1 MIASWIVRAAAAAA
15 LAATGKPSTPG
26 AAGGSGPPSADMAP
40 IACDSCEEWNRPQVP
55 FRLFGNSS
63 YVGVKGLS
71 AVLIQ
76 TPAGSILIDGGL
88 PQSAALIA
96 DNFHALG
103 RRLKDVKWILI
114 SHAHY
119 DHVGGV
125 AALARMSGA
134 RVAASPR
141 AAIALRRG
149 MVEEDDPQAGF
160 GERMRFP
167 PVANVVELRD
177 GASVRLGGA
186 AVTIHHTPGH
196 TPGGATWTWRSCEG
210 RRCLDLVYAD
220 SLNPVSA
227 PGFRFSATAAR
238 VRQFESSISTVRGL
252 KCDMLVAAHPTF
264 TNLFEK
270 QAARQKEKPR
280 KPSAAGAETDPLID
294 PEACRRYADE
304 SSSKLDQR
312 LREELA
318 ADASTPSQPPK

>member
-15 LAATGKPSTPG
+15 LAATSKSAAPG
-26 AAGGSGPPSADMAP
+26 AAGGLAPPSTDTAP
-40 IACDSCEEWNRPQVP
+40 IACDSCVEWNQPQVP

-76 TPAGSILIDGGL
+76 TSAGSILIDGGL

-119 DHVGGV
+119 DHAGGV

-141 AAIALRRG
+141 AAIALRTG
-149 MVEEDDPQAGF
+149 MVEDDDPQAGF

-177 GASVRLGGA
+177 GASVRLGGT

-210 RRCLDLVYAD
+210 RRCFDLVYAD

-252 KCDMLVAAHPTF
+252 KCDILVAAHPTF
-264 TNLFEK
+264 TSLFEK
-270 QAARQKEKPR
+270 QAARSKNKLR
-280 KPSAAGAETDPLID
+280 KPSDADTDPLID

-312 LREELA
+312 LREEL
-318 ADASTPSQPPK
+318 DSRPSSPPPK

>member
-1 MIASWIVRAAAAAA
+1 MITSWIVRAAVAAA
-15 LAATGKPSTPG
+15 LAATAKPSSPE
-26 AAGGSGPPSADMAP
+26 AAGGPDAPSPDTTP
-40 IACDSCEEWNRPQVP
+40 IICDSCEAWNQPQVP

-88 PQSAALIA
+88 PQSVALIA
-96 DNFHALG
+96 DNLHALG
-103 RRLKDVKWILI
+103 RRLKDVKWILV

-149 MVEEDDPQAGF
+149 MVEDDDPQAGF

-167 PVANVVELRD
+167 PVTNVVELRD
-177 GASVRLGGA
+177 GATVRLGGTT
-186 AVTIHHTPGH
+186 VTIRHTPGH

-210 RRCLDLVYAD
+210 RRCLNLVYAD
-220 SLNPVSA
+220 SLTPISA

-252 KCDMLVAAHPTF
+252 KCDILVAAHPTF
-264 TNLFEK
+264 TGLFEK
-270 QAARQKEKPR
+270 QAARPQQRPR
-280 KPSAAGAETDPLID
+280 TPAAAGAETDPLID

-312 LREELA
+312 VREEMTG
-318 ADASTPSQPPK
+318 DARPK

>member
-15 LAATGKPSTPG
+15 LAATAKPSSPE
-26 AAGGSGPPSADMAP
+26 AGGRPGSPSSDTVP
-40 IACDSCEEWNRPQVP
+40 IACDSCDEWNQPQVP
-55 FRLFGNSS
+55 FRLFGNSA

-88 PQSAALIA
+88 PQSAPLIA

-103 RRLKDVKWILI
+103 RRLKDVRWILI

-149 MVEEDDPQAGF
+149 MVEDDDPQAGF
-160 GERMRFP
+160 GDRMRFP

-177 GASVRLGGA
+177 GAAVRLGGTT
-186 AVTIHHTPGH
+186 VTIHHTPGH
-196 TPGGATWTWRSCEG
+196 TPGGASWTWRSCEG
-210 RRCLDLVYAD
+210 NRCLNLVYAD

-227 PGFRFSATAAR
+227 PGFRFTGDASHPSIAASFRKSVATVGSLPCDILLAVHPDFAGMDEKLRRRRASPGSDPFVDPAACR
-238 VRQFESSISTVRGL
+238 TY
-252 KCDMLVAAHPTF
+252 AAEF
-264 TNLFEK
+264 AKVLE
-270 QAARQKEKPR
+270 QRIAEEAKPR
-280 KPSAAGAETDPLID
+280 A
-294 PEACRRYADE
+294 
-304 SSSKLDQR
+304 
-312 LREELA
+312 
-318 ADASTPSQPPK
+318 QP

>member
-1 MIASWIVRAAAAAA
+1 MITSWIVRAAAAAA
-15 LAATGKPSTPG
+15 LAATAKPASPG
-26 AAGGSGPPSADMAP
+26 AAGGASPPPDTAP
-40 IACDSCEEWNRPQVP
+40 IACDSCEEWNQPRVP
-55 FRLFGNSS
+55 FRLFGNSW

-125 AALARMSGA
+125 AALVRMSGA

-149 MVEEDDPQAGF
+149 MVEDDDPQAGF

-167 PVANVVELRD
+167 PVGNVVELRD
-177 GASVRLGGA
+177 GASVRVGGTT
-186 AVTIHHTPGH
+186 VTIHHTPGH

-210 RRCLDLVYAD
+210 NRCLNMVYAD
-220 SLNPVSA
+220 SLTPISA

-252 KCDMLVAAHPTF
+252 KCDILVAAHPTF
-264 TNLFEK
+264 TGLFEK
-270 QAARQKEKPR
+270 QAAREKLKPR
-280 KPSAAGAETDPLID
+280 KPGAGGAEADPLVD

-312 LREELA
+312 VREEIA
-318 ADASTPSQPPK
+318 GDARPK